1 MNHKQKLQ
9 IKKYMQQYFFIKV
22 NSKYVRIDLCDIVY
36 IESLRNY
43 VKIVT
48 GKQQY
53 MVLNTMKRMEELL
66 PAGLFCRVHRSYIVA
81 IDKVVS
87 FDNNMVYLS
96 TEQIPIGDQY
106 KGSLEQ
112 KVTILR
118 NAERSADQIPATG
131 FRVPVSP
138 QLVNDN

>member
-1 MNHKQKLQ
+1 
-9 IKKYMQQYFFIKV
+9 MQQYFFIKV

-36 IESLRNY
+36 VESLRNY
-43 VKIVT
+43 VKIIT

-53 MVLNTMKRMEELL
+53 MILNTLKRMEELL
-66 PAGLFCRVHRSYIVA
+66 PADLFCRIHRSYIVA

-106 KGSLEQ
+106 KGSLEN
-112 KVTILR
+112 KVMILR
-118 NAERSADQIPATG
+118 NAERSADQITVTG
-131 FRVPVSP
+131 FRVPSMAG
-138 QLVNDN
+138 NW